1 MCLTLTWPW
10 HWHKY
15 CKTQGQLKATLIF
28 IYLTEEVYLD
38 MGFIVDTLS
47 KQPFTNRWMVI
58 VLDVSIY
65 KSMFY
70 DQQ

>member
-1 MCLTLTWPW
+1 M
-10 HWHKY
+10 
-15 CKTQGQLKATLIF
+15 F

-58 VLDVSIY
+58 VLDVSRY

-70 DQQ
+70 YQQ